1 MRAIGKF
8 FFIVAVLVI
17 QAACDGDGPGRDTTP
32 PLITLSGANPQIIMV
47 SEAYVEH
54 GATATDNRDGDLTAS
69 IVIDAS
75 AVDSSV
81 PGTYQVTYNVSDA
94 AGNAAAMVTRTVI
107 YEDRTPPVI
116 TLQGDN
122 PQVIILG
129 SPYVELG
136 ATATD
141 NVDGDLTNDIA
152 IDTSSVNLAAIG
164 DYDVTYD
171 VSDAAGNAAVTLIR
185 VVTVNPPAPEQAQ
198 VTVVGAIKQ
207 LIFSWDEV
215 TFTDFYRLLENPDG
229 HSGFIQVGDDMPAG
243 TLEATR
249 DIAVHLFNWIDAQ
262 YQVEACNVTG
272 CTTSGVVTATA
283 VMLDTIGY
291 FKASNTD
298 AKDRF
303 GWGVA
308 LSVDGR
314 TLAVGARYES
324 SAASGI
330 NGDQANNLAE
340 RAGAVYVFRFD
351 GMSWQQHA
359 YVKASNTDDHDG
371 FGSDVALSGD
381 GNTLVVGARWES
393 SSATGVNGD
402 QSDNSADSAGAV
414 YVFRHNGAEWQQHA
428 YIKPS
433 NTDAFDS
440 FGAAVDISEDGA
452 TMAVGAPMDLEADFG
467 VGAVYLFGLEGDNWV
482 ERLIIEPPEAN
493 LFEGWFGKELALSA
507 QGNLLAVLKPHDQS
521 DNQNP
526 AGGVYVYRK
535 DGALWALDTFLESSN
550 IEPGDRFGWG
560 GIAFSADGTVL
571 VAGAPG
577 ESSIS
582 SGINGDQ
589 SDNSADGAGAVYV
602 FRYDGETWKQQ
613 AYIKASNPDP
623 MDLFGTG
630 VALGASGDLLVV
642 EASHATYAFAF
653 DGTEWRQISYVTAP
667 YYGSHDVA
675 LSGDGAVL
683 AVGNS
688 GENSAATG
696 IGGDQNDDSAPYAG
710 AVYLY

>member
-1 MRAIGKF
+1 MSAINRF
-8 FFIVAVLVI
+8 LVAAAIAAFIVACGGNGKSQQVQRVDPP
-17 QAACDGDGPGRDTTP
+17 AAP
-32 PLITLSGANPQIIMV
+32 
-47 SEAYVEH
+47 
-54 GATATDNRDGDLTAS
+54 
-69 IVIDAS
+69 
-75 AVDSSV
+75 
-81 PGTYQVTYNVSDA
+81 
-94 AGNAAAMVTRTVI
+94 
-107 YEDRTPPVI
+107 
-116 TLQGDN
+116 
-122 PQVIILG
+122 
-129 SPYVELG
+129 
-136 ATATD
+136 
-141 NVDGDLTNDIA
+141 
-152 IDTSSVNLAAIG
+152 
-164 DYDVTYD
+164 
-171 VSDAAGNAAVTLIR
+171 
-185 VVTVNPPAPEQAQ
+185 VVTVDAD
-198 VTVVGAIKQ
+198 IKQ
-207 LIFSWDEV
+207 LIFSWNEV
-215 TFTDFYRLLENPDG
+215 TRATHYRLLENADG
-229 HSGFIQVGDDMPAG
+229 HSGFTQLGDDIPAG
-243 TLEATR
+243 TIVATK
-249 DIAVHLFNWIDAQ
+249 DIAVHLFDWVEAQ
-262 YQVEACNVTG
+262 YLVEACNVTG
-272 CTTSGVVTATA
+272 CTPSGVATVTD

-298 AKDRF
+298 AKDNF
-303 GWGVA
+303 GRGVA

-351 GMSWQQHA
+351 GTSWQQHA

-381 GNTLVVGARWES
+381 GNTLVVGARWED

-452 TMAVGAPMDLEADFG
+452 TMAVGAPMFLEPDYGVGG
-467 VGAVYLFGLEGDNWV
+467 VGAVYLFELEGDNWV

-493 LFEGWFGKELALSA
+493 LFEGWFGRELVLSA
-507 QGNLLAVLKPHDQS
+507 QGNLLAVLKPHDQF

-613 AYIKASNPDP
+613 AYIKGSSPGP
-623 MDLFGTG
+623 MDLFGSG
-630 VALGASGDLLVV
+630 VALSASGDLLVV
-642 EASHATYAFAF
+642 PSHATSGFAF
-653 DGTEWRQISYVTAP
+653 DGTEWRQISYVRAP

-688 GENSAATG
+688 YENSAATG
-696 IGGDQNDDSAPYAG
+696 IGGDQDDDSAPSAG
-710 AVYLY
+710 AVYLN